1 MSKKKLMIIG
11 PVVLLLVVG
20 VAYKKVLAPKPVPV
34 KKKIEGHL
42 FQLDPEFVVNLA
54 QGRYA
59 KLTVALLLK
68 ELPAVAAEGGGAPLL
83 EQDAAVRAIIT
94 DDLTGLPAESLT
106 GKLERKKILIEIKE
120 DIHKNTDEHVLA
132 VYFTDI
138 AVQ

>member
-20 VAYKKVLAPKPVPV
+20 VAYKKVLAPKPVVV

-42 FQLDPEFVVNLA
+42 MSLDPEFVINLA
-54 QGRYA
+54 GGRYA

-68 ELPAVAAEGGGAPLL
+68 DLPPAGVAGEAPGL
-83 EQDAAVRAIIT
+83 EQNAAVRAIIT
-94 DDLTGLPAESLT
+94 DDLTGISADRLT
-106 GKLERKKILIEIKE
+106 SKVGRRRILVEIKE
-120 DIHKNTDEHVLA
+120 HIHKTTDEHVLG
-132 VYFTDI
+132 VYLTDI